1 MGALSRHEDG
11 TPVMTDGQLDA
22 LQHQHTLTRP
32 EAENLFK
39 RVAAGEDAAT
49 AAQAIKDARVTYRP
63 AVEKIVNPTSNPLA
77 LADKRK
83 DEEAKEQE
91 RAARKEESFDKHAP
105 EAGPYGPG
113 TPYTEVTEKAGN
125 VTRKSDLPG

>member
-39 RVAAGEDAAT
+39 RVAAGEDAAVAAEQIKAARVVNVPAT
-49 AAQAIKDARVTYRP
+49 QQVSAAQ
-63 AVEKIVNPTSNPLA
+63 VNPLSV
-77 LADKRK
+77 ADKRHK
-83 DEEAKEQE
+83 EEAVVHPPKP
-91 RAARKEESFDKHAP
+91 RDSAP
-105 EAGPYGPG
+105 EVGEDVKTG
-113 TPYTEVTEKAGN
+113 T
-125 VTRKSDLPG
+125 VTRKSDLPR